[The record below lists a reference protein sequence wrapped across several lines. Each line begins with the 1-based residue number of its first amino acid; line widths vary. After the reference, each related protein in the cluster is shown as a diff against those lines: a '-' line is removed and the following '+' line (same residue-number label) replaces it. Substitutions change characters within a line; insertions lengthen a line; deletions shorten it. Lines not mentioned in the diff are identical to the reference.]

1 MMPGSEVS
9 RAPAMAPPCS
19 LAAGGFS
26 PPSPPVVTV
35 SRRILDLPPGL
46 EVTGSA
52 GTFAKESLEILNIEP
67 AVQGVFPNCVF
78 FFVKRSLISVTSEI
92 RFHLFTVLPLG

>member
-1 MMPGSEVS
+1 MMSGSEVS
-9 RAPAMAPPCS
+9 RALAMALPCS
-19 LAAGGFS
+19 LAASGFS

-52 GTFAKESLEILNIEP
+52 DDFVKESLYFLYIEL
-67 AVQGVFPNCVF
+67 AVHNVKPEFIF
-78 FFVKRSLISVTSEI
+78 FF
-92 RFHLFTVLPLG
+92 